1 MNKNE
6 NHIPVFFA
14 AIKLCFLICI
24 GIGMAIFL
32 AEFAGIQSS
41 WLKLF
46 MPVLLSAVICAALVL
61 FLPSKL
67 SCMLI
72 AGGLWL
78 AFVWINKTA
87 IYGGAQTVYAIAENM
102 VSAYFNNEEVQRTVL
117 SGDSL
122 KQVLDFFAAVLSAW
136 QGFAVIANLKKSHP
150 ALTAVIPVMVIV
162 LY

>member
-41 WLKLF
+41 WLKRF

-87 IYGGAQTVYAIAENM
+87 IYGLSLIHIYSSEAFCAGAGNIYPQALKY
-102 VSAYFNNEEVQRTVL
+102 QRTEERRR
-117 SGDSL
+117 
-122 KQVLDFFAAVLSAW
+122 
-136 QGFAVIANLKKSHP
+136 P
-150 ALTAVIPVMVIV
+150 
-162 LY
+162 